1 MGLTQRI
8 NYNSYTGYQILDNR
22 LTVATGFKHKTK
34 GIEYKFDGV
43 DLKIYMYI
51 LQRQSYKKHKGQ
63 RYYESLDRICVAS
76 TGTNYRTNGTNRKRI
91 KKLCDIGLI
100 TVETVK
106 IKEKEVF
113 KDGGFKQANNLDDA
127 LLYWHLINP
136 FLCDFDNDDKKLERI
151 KEKSKRL
158 KSQEEKK
165 QGEVLG
171 RNAHRLKTLYSI
183 LESSPDCDNTLREIR
198 LIEDANREKIY
209 YKEHSDYRTLFKC
222 IVTETPASGVI
233 NNTINELPF

>member
-1 MGLTQRI
+1 MGQVQRI
-8 NYNSYTGYQILDNR
+8 NYNSYTGYQVLDNR
-22 LTVATGFKHKTK
+22 LTIASGFRHKVK
-34 GIEYKFDGV
+34 GLEYKFDGV

-51 LQRQSYKKHKGQ
+51 LQRSAYKKHKGQ

-100 TVETVK
+100 TIETIDTK
-106 IKEKEVF
+106 DKEVF
-113 KDGGFKQANNLDDA
+113 KDGGYKQANSLEDI

-136 FLCDFDNDDKKLERI
+136 FLSDFDNEDKKIERL
-151 KEKSKRL
+151 KDKKKRL

-165 QGEVLG
+165 QGEVIG
-171 RNAHRLKTLYSI
+171 RNTNRLKTLYSI
-183 LESSPDCDNTLREIR
+183 LESSPCCDNTLREIR

-209 YKEHSDYRTLFKC
+209 YKEHPDYRTLFKC
-222 IVTETPASGVI
+222 IVTEMSASDDNYNFVD
-233 NNTINELPF
+233 ELPF